1 MSDTFFARGF
11 NKQHE
16 QMTNI
21 QKQFDL
27 TDKVA
32 IITGSSKGIGKAI
45 ARGLAENGA
54 TVVISSRDQNACDT
68 VVSEFK
74 EAGLKAI
81 GIACHIGKEEARQHL
96 VAETVSK
103 LGGIDILVNNA
114 AINPVFGPLEDAAE
128 DIFDKIM
135 HVNVKAPWMLS
146 NQVLP
151 SMQSRGGGS
160 IINIASVEALSPG
173 MGLGLYSTSK
183 AALLMLT
190 KNQAKEWGKH
200 GIRANALCPGL
211 IKTKFSAALWQN
223 EKILGKIQKTLP
235 SGRMGMPEEMEGIVC
250 LLASEAGAY
259 MTGGVYTADGGYMIA
274 G

>member
-1 MSDTFFARGF
+1 MS
-11 NKQHE
+11 NIKQ
-16 QMTNI
+16 
-21 QKQFDL
+21 QFKL
-27 TDKVA
+27 EGKVA

-54 TVVISSRDQNACDT
+54 TVVISSRDQDACDT
-68 VVSEFK
+68 VVAEF
-74 EAGLKAI
+74 ETAGLKAI
-81 GIACHIGKEEARQHL
+81 GIACHIGKEDQRQNL
-96 VAETVSK
+96 VKQTVTQ

-114 AINPVFGPLEDAAE
+114 AINPVFGPLEDAGEA
-128 DIFDKIM
+128 IFDKIM
-135 HVNVKAPWMLS
+135 EVNLKAPWMLS
-146 NQVLP
+146 NRVLA
-151 SMQSRGGGS
+151 SMRERGGGS
-160 IINIASVEALSPG
+160 IINIASVEALTPG

-200 GIRANALCPGL
+200 GIRSNAVCPGL

-223 EKILGKIQKTLP
+223 EKILQKIEKTLP
-235 SGRMGMPEEMEGIVC
+235 SGRMGMPEEMEGLVC
-250 LLASEAGAY
+250 LLASDAGAY